1 MRPFRPNLTAAV
13 ERFTLALHAYHTASF
28 QMSEALGRLVRHNHS
43 FCTELREIVVRTPGT
58 PRREVP

>member
-28 QMSEALGRLVRHNHS
+28 QMSQALGRLVRHNRS
-43 FCTELREIVVRTPGT
+43 FCTELREIVVRTPGIR
-58 PRREVP
+58 PRQMR